1 MRVGEDLRN
10 EKHNRRIE
18 SEQVG
23 RIESEQVGREPLID
37 CIQA

>member
-1 MRVGEDLRN
+1 MFIMRRGIGIDESGRGLKD

-23 RIESEQVGREPLID
+23 REPLID
-37 CIQA
+37 